1 MAASS
6 GHDGREGGSPATPLG
21 ATAYGIEVCGG
32 GRRCCLFN
40 SRAGAHNSVSVSYTP
55 MQRHLDATVSAD
67 TDAMFQR
74 MRGMEMR
81 GREHYTESANYLS
94 VRIPD

>member
-1 MAASS
+1 
-6 GHDGREGGSPATPLG
+6 
-21 ATAYGIEVCGG
+21 
-32 GRRCCLFN
+32 
-40 SRAGAHNSVSVSYTP
+40 